1 MANPTRAAAQSSIQ
15 TSPVSHQEK
24 TVTIPRALAEQAAH
38 GLNDLAGFVQHAST
52 IKDTVFRLLG
62 DCDPLIARQLI
73 ILDDLIAKADD
84 INGFDL
90 ATALW
95 ELPEA
100 AAQSDSEA
108 A

>member
-1 MANPTRAAAQSSIQ
+1 M
-15 TSPVSHQEK
+15 
-24 TVTIPRALAEQAAH
+24 
-38 GLNDLAGFVQHAST
+38 QHAST

-100 AAQSDSEA
+100 AAQSDSKA